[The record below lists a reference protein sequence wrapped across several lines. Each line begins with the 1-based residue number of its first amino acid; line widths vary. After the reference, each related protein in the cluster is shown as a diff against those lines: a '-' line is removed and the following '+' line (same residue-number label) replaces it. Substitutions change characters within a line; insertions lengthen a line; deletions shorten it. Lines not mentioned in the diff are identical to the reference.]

1 MGAVPIIHP
10 VFDAV
15 VYFNPVTCIH
25 RWKTAMHA
33 SIKIAPWF
41 LRLIVNLR
49 FVMMAIVNKR
59 TVANKRR
66 NAIIVTGSSSSRRFL
81 VATKEVP
88 QNITAK
94 SISRCLNVF
103 DLYNDNGGK

>member
-10 VFDAV
+10 VLDAV

-41 LRLIVNLR
+41 L
-49 FVMMAIVNKR
+49 
-59 TVANKRR
+59 
-66 NAIIVTGSSSSRRFL
+66 
-81 VATKEVP
+81 
-88 QNITAK
+88 
-94 SISRCLNVF
+94 
-103 DLYNDNGGK
+103 D